1 MYEPGRVF
9 ASLEVTPMTISR
21 QTDSDDTS
29 LRIPRTWLEQHAPA
43 ELECVCPESCPLDH
57 DN

>member
-1 MYEPGRVF
+1 
-9 ASLEVTPMTISR
+9 MTISR